1 MCIRDRGIG
10 VMSVKDVEIKE
21 ILSTWINTNVDSSE
35 LSNIKKISEFE
46 L

>member
-1 MCIRDRGIG
+1 
-10 VMSVKDVEIKE
+10 MSVKDDEIKE